1 MREIKMEPTLH
12 IGRMIQRQLKASGRT
27 VVWFADQ
34 LCCSRVNVYK
44 IFKKD
49 NIDIVL
55 LIRICKIL
63 DHDFFHDISV
73 LAGIVAN

>member
-1 MREIKMEPTLH
+1 
-12 IGRMIQRQLKASGRT
+12 MIQYQLKSSGRT
-27 VVWFADQ
+27 VVWFAVK

-63 DHDFFHDISV
+63 EYDFFHDVSV
-73 LAGIVAN
+73 LVGIVAN